1 MSNNF
6 NKGLYETIY
15 EHLDIH
21 PDVKNLSLES
31 GESKRGDKYKKF
43 KLKNNIRKVRW
54 HNCDQKLAKS

>member
-21 PDVKNLSLES
+21 PNVKNLSIES

-43 KLKNNIRKVRW
+43 KLKNNRANNFDITLNIW
-54 HNCDQKLAKS
+54 